1 MNLVV
6 QKDDLSDGAII
17 ELLKSHLEKMYQ
29 YSPPESVHALKPE
42 SLMDPTI
49 TFWSARVNGV
59 LAGCGALKEIS
70 PVLGEIKSM
79 KTSQGFLRK
88 GAARAVLQEILDEA
102 QKRNYW
108 EVKLE
113 TGSSKHFSPAIA
125 LYQQYGFEPCKPFAN
140 YSEDP
145 HSLFFTKKL
154 SYTD

>member
-1 MNLVV
+1 MSIVV
-6 QKDDLSDGAII
+6 QKDNLSDGAII
-17 ELLKSHLEKMYQ
+17 ELLKSHLEQMYLH
-29 YSPPESVHALKPE
+29 SPPESVHALKPE
-42 SLMDPTI
+42 KLIDPII

-88 GAARAVLQEILDEA
+88 GIAKAVLKAILDEA
-102 QKRNYW
+102 QKRNYR

-113 TGSSKHFSPAIA
+113 TGSSKHFAPAIA
-125 LYQQYGFEPCKPFAN
+125 LYQQYGFEPCRPFAN

-154 SYTD
+154 